1 MADAE
6 DNPVIT
12 KAMLE
17 TQLDDLVNEITVLE
31 TQIAQKMQQRDVIQQ
46 QLSEFEAD
54 EQIAPVREDNKP
66 ELCLSSIKDKADFM
80 LQLFS
85 PRLDVFASREWSGK
99 SKKGISY
106 FPAFAFIGAERAA
119 PDLINPISGNY
130 ARTATCS
137 SEHILLQMR

>member
-1 MADAE
+1 MEKPLAYIQMKTADSLFIDDPTLADAE

-66 ELCLSSIKDKADFM
+66 ELCLS
-80 LQLFS
+80 
-85 PRLDVFASREWSGK
+85 
-99 SKKGISY
+99 
-106 FPAFAFIGAERAA
+106 
-119 PDLINPISGNY
+119 
-130 ARTATCS
+130 
-137 SEHILLQMR
+137 